1 MPRYHLHIHCDGE
14 VIKDDEG
21 GEFFDEAA
29 AVKEAVRSIRSL
41 VCGDVVGGVLHLD
54 LSIEIRD
61 DRDMRLQE
69 VVFED
74 AIAIRGGRAERD

>member
-1 MPRYHLHIHCDGE
+1 LPRYHLHIHCDGE
-14 VIKDDEG
+14 VVTDDEG
-21 GEFFDEAA
+21 GEFPDEDA

-41 VCGDVVGGVLHLD
+41 VCGDVVSGALHLD

-61 DRDMRLQE
+61 DRDTRLQE

-74 AIAIRGGRAERD
+74 AITIRGGRAGRY

>member
-1 MPRYHLHIHCDGE
+1 LPRYHLHIHCDGE
-14 VIKDDEG
+14 TIKDDEG

-41 VCGDVVGGVLHLD
+41 VCGDVVGGALDLD

-61 DRDMRLQE
+61 DRDTRLQE
-69 VVFED
+69 VAFED
-74 AIAIRGGRAERD
+74 AITIRGNLAKRD

>member
-1 MPRYHLHIHCDGE
+1 LPRYHLHILCDGE

-21 GEFFDEAA
+21 GEFVDEDA

-41 VCGDVVGGVLHLD
+41 VCGDVVGGALDLD

-61 DRDMRLQE
+61 ERDARLQE

-74 AIAIRGGRAERD
+74 AITVRGSLAERD

>member
-1 MPRYHLHIHCDGE
+1 MPRYHLHILCDGE

-21 GEFFDEAA
+21 GEFVDEDA

-41 VCGDVVGGVLHLD
+41 VCGDVVGGALDLD

-61 DRDMRLQE
+61 ERDARLQE

-74 AIAIRGGRAERD
+74 AITVRGSLAERD

>member
-1 MPRYHLHIHCDGE
+1 LPRYHLHILCDGE

-41 VCGDVVGGVLHLD
+41 VCGDVVGGALDLD

-61 DRDMRLQE
+61 DQDARLQE

-74 AIAIRGGRAERD
+74 AITIRGSLAERD

>member
-21 GEFFDEAA
+21 GEFVDEDA

-41 VCGDVVGGVLHLD
+41 VCGDVVGGALDLD

-61 DRDMRLQE
+61 DRDARLQE

-74 AIAIRGGRAERD
+74 AITIRGSLAERD

>member
-1 MPRYHLHIHCDGE
+1 MLPRYHLHIHCDGE
-14 VIKDDEG
+14 VIEDDEG
-21 GEFFDEAA
+21 GEFLDQDA
-29 AVKEAVRSIRSL
+29 AVKEAVRSIRSM

-61 DRDMRLQE
+61 DRDARLQE

-74 AIAIRGGRAERD
+74 AIAIRGDCRD

>member
-1 MPRYHLHIHCDGE
+1 LPRYHLHIHCDGE

-21 GEFFDEAA
+21 GDFLDEDA

-41 VCGDVVGGVLHLD
+41 VCGDVVGGALHLD

-61 DRDMRLQE
+61 DQDARLQE

-74 AIAIRGGRAERD
+74 AITIRGCRPEGD